1 MNIAEYIE
9 QNIDD
14 TSCRVMVSY
23 HKFAKDV
30 GLQNIYT
37 LTEWI
42 ASDLHELFKCRFI
55 QHNANGSLQ
64 SSLINELYFANNYV
78 QIDFSYWTLELRNES
93 DTWLS
98 DILQQTRMNNYI
110 VRGE

>member
-30 GLQNIYT
+30 GL
-37 LTEWI
+37 
-42 ASDLHELFKCRFI
+42 
-55 QHNANGSLQ
+55 
-64 SSLINELYFANNYV
+64 
-78 QIDFSYWTLELRNES
+78 
-93 DTWLS
+93 
-98 DILQQTRMNNYI
+98 
-110 VRGE
+110 